1 MLVIGSLFRMLINGA
16 ERFKFIGVI
25 LVTLGG
31 SSGGGGGLG
40 DLDLLSGDLGGLQVG
55 VYMYSLLAKMGLAS
69 PNYPEVA

>member
-1 MLVIGSLFRMLINGA
+1 MLVIGSLFSMLINGA

-31 SSGGGGGLG
+31 SSGGGLG

-55 VYMYSLLAKMGLAS
+55 VYIY
-69 PNYPEVA
+69 